1 MRSRWVT
8 NEASTC
14 SSTPIASG
22 VSQSSQAVTSSTVR
36 LGLSIIELRVSV
48 SKSGFRDRLK
58 DDIKELAVYRFRKLL
73 KSIRNVQGRDQMTQT
88 INLARR
94 YRVLIFVSRSNSLQ
108 HRTFRACRLARA
120 IYFSLKVLIISM
132 STRGARPSEPISD
145 TSLDTGHLQR
155 QLTS

>member
-73 KSIRNVQGRDQMTQT
+73 KSIRNV
-88 INLARR
+88 
-94 YRVLIFVSRSNSLQ
+94 
-108 HRTFRACRLARA
+108 
-120 IYFSLKVLIISM
+120 
-132 STRGARPSEPISD
+132 
-145 TSLDTGHLQR
+145 
-155 QLTS
+155 